1 MKTCQDPASDRV
13 LQRRAARAVSVD
25 QRQSLNLPGG
35 RDVMV
40 SVWEVFKNRVEKNRP
55 LQPDTGVENRGK

>member
-1 MKTCQDPASDRV
+1 
-13 LQRRAARAVSVD
+13 
-25 QRQSLNLPGG
+25 
-35 RDVMV
+35 MV